1 MIPSSITHHGKGAR
15 SKEPRSFLALQ
26 ISGKEVQ
33 LMETTWELADIED
46 SDFDVLGNKCY

>member
-1 MIPSSITHHGKGAR
+1 MIPSSITHYGKGAR
-15 SKEPRSFLALQ
+15 SKRTALILALR

-33 LMETTWELADIED
+33 PMETTWELADIED